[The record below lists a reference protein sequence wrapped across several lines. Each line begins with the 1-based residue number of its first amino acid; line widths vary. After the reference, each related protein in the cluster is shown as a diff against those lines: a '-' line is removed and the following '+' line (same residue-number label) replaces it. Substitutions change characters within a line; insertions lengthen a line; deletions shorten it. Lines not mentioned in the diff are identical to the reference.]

1 LSAEVTIRP
10 FREEDDAS
18 EVRELFI
25 IVNRLLS
32 PMSIRDAFDAYI
44 ARSLNEEMDRV
55 AAYYRERGGGFWV
68 ALREAKIV
76 GMFGLERATPDAM
89 ELRRMYVDP
98 SVRRSGIA
106 RLMLRF
112 AEAECRRLNVRRLE
126 LSTSELQP
134 AALEL
139 YRHTGYRLLREVVA
153 EQASNKTLGGGIRR
167 YHFEKDPLGQNG
179 LAGVIRKLRR
189 ESSSRRMHEGEG
201 GVMIPQRHALRPPNR
216 RSARRLRARPHH
228 RRRERSREFE
238 GVAVDLT
245 ENP

>member
-1 LSAEVTIRP
+1 MRLHFELQYSGAQPLLRRSDAIQGRYHERRPNLSAEVTIRP
-10 FREEDDAS
+10 FQEEDDAS

-32 PMSIRDAFDAYI
+32 PPRRRDAFEAYI
-44 ARSLNEEMDRV
+44 SRSLTEEMDRV
-55 AAYYRERGGGFWV
+55 AAYYGERGGGFWV
-68 ALREAKIV
+68 ALREEKVV
-76 GMFGLERATPDAM
+76 GMFGLEPAAPGAM

-98 SVRRSGIA
+98 SARRSGIA

-139 YRHTGYRLLREVVA
+139 YRDAGYRLLHEVVA

-167 YHFEKDPLGQNG
+167 YYFEKIL
-179 LAGVIRKLRR
+179 
-189 ESSSRRMHEGEG
+189 
-201 GVMIPQRHALRPPNR
+201 
-216 RSARRLRARPHH
+216 
-228 RRRERSREFE
+228 
-238 GVAVDLT
+238 
-245 ENP
+245 